1 MLAQLGNQTDI
12 LWEFNLPT
20 DTLWLPKTVRQVLHY
35 ANDLFSFRKSFSVT
49 NKIAT
54 EDQSKKQMETTNGKE
69 HGKKLIRS
77 NGKKDSLKLLKQK
90 EIFDELFN
98 KRMF

>member
-1 MLAQLGNQTDI
+1 
-12 LWEFNLPT
+12 
-20 DTLWLPKTVRQVLHY
+20 
-35 ANDLFSFRKSFSVT
+35 
-49 NKIAT
+49 
-54 EDQSKKQMETTNGKE
+54 METTNGKE